1 MSLKTTSVNGFQIKR
16 DLLVFASGLLTF
28 STVLVLWGPKII
40 TLWVPVLAATV
51 AVVALVSGF
60 GISRPGLALQFSE
73 LSIAVLVVATVL
85 GSTFTIFRLI
95 VLEETKF
102 VAFGLFLLASFAL
115 LLGWLIHRRM
125 AEGQPFVIWI
135 ILLVVAILI
144 IVLSREPVIDVLI
157 FERDGAAALLR
168 GQNPYAITFQSPF
181 PVELNSV
188 FFGDGVYDG
197 ETLLFGFP
205 YPPPP
210 LFSAAFGALLGD
222 VRVGAMSLHFFASLA
237 LYRTA
242 SDIRSRQLAILFLF
256 SPGFLLNAVTGWTEL
271 VCSSLLALTLCAL
284 IARSRWTPFLMGIF
298 AVSKQYMPFF
308 VPLAP
313 LLVPE
318 ARRLPGGI
326 WRNLAVTAVVSGTI
340 LIPFVIWGP
349 REFMHSVVALQFDQ
363 PWRSDAFSLLVWWGE
378 VVSEVPRWVQS
389 VLPLGSAL
397 AISIVLGSK
406 AIRAPWA
413 FSAAIGVVMCV
424 MALLAKQAF
433 SNYFAFSAAAVLI
446 GAILLGSGSAESNTS
461 EPHDQL

>member
-1 MSLKTTSVNGFQIKR
+1 MFK
-16 DLLVFASGLLTF
+16 
-28 STVLVLWGPKII
+28 P
-40 TLWVPVLAATV
+40 
-51 AVVALVSGF
+51 
-60 GISRPGLALQFSE
+60 
-73 LSIAVLVVATVL
+73 
-85 GSTFTIFRLI
+85 
-95 VLEETKF
+95 
-102 VAFGLFLLASFAL
+102 
-115 LLGWLIHRRM
+115 
-125 AEGQPFVIWI
+125 
-135 ILLVVAILI
+135 
-144 IVLSREPVIDVLI
+144 
-157 FERDGAAALLR
+157 
-168 GQNPYAITFQSPF
+168 
-181 PVELNSV
+181 
-188 FFGDGVYDG
+188 
-197 ETLLFGFP
+197 
-205 YPPPP
+205 
-210 LFSAAFGALLGD
+210 
-222 VRVGAMSLHFFASLA
+222 
-237 LYRTA
+237 
-242 SDIRSRQLAILFLF
+242 
-256 SPGFLLNAVTGWTEL
+256 
-271 VCSSLLALTLCAL
+271 
-284 IARSRWTPFLMGIF
+284 
-298 AVSKQYMPFF
+298 KQYMPFF
-308 VPLAP
+308 VPLVP